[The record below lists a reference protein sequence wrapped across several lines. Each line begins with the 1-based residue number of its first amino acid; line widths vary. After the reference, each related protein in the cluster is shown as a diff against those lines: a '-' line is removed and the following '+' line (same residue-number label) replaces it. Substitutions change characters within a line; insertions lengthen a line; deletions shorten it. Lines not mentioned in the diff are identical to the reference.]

1 MGRLVSTVLRE
12 QHHLLRAELTAWL
25 ATNGLG
31 VAAFDLFR
39 HHLLWNV
46 SVEERVV
53 MPALIRALGRPP
65 DDRPGLRKDHAG
77 IAALC
82 VPRPER
88 EWVENLRDLLDEHYR
103 VEEKN
108 KSNKAENGKGIEG
121 ALGPGGLK
129 NKSKNKPVRSHQHGV
144 SPRHRGPVVAS
155 VPSKLLRMKGAARLG
170 VAPKLVRHLAVLVIC
185 CWREQ
190 K

>member
-1 MGRLVSTVLRE
+1 MGRLVSSVLRA
-12 QHHLLRAELTAWL
+12 QHHQLRAELSACL
-25 ATNGLG
+25 ATNGLD

-39 HHLLWNV
+39 HHLLWHV

-53 MPALIRALGRPP
+53 MPSLIRALGRPP

-103 VEEKN
+103 VEE
-108 KSNKAENGKGIEG
+108 A
-121 ALGPGGLK
+121 PGGFL
-129 NKSKNKPVRSHQHGV
+129 SRCDEVLV
-144 SPRHRGPVVAS
+144 STLNDRVVADIEEHPTLTLAPFRKGPS
-155 VPSKLLRMKGAARLG
+155 VRAQVAEVLRLTGITPR
-170 VAPKLVRHLAVLVIC
+170 R
-185 CWREQ
+185 
-190 K
+190 

>member
-39 HHLLWNV
+39 HHLLWHV

-103 VEEKN
+103 VEG
-108 KSNKAENGKGIEG
+108 AEAVGQEELQRERDGVGIIARERETVQ
-121 ALGPGGLK
+121 AP
-129 NKSKNKPVRSHQHGV
+129 
-144 SPRHRGPVVAS
+144 
-155 VPSKLLRMKGAARLG
+155 ARLMHHR
-170 VAPKLVRHLAVLVIC
+170 LR
-185 CWREQ
+185 R
-190 K
+190 

>member
-12 QHHLLRAELTAWL
+12 QHHQLRAELTACL
-25 ATNGLG
+25 ATNGLD

-39 HHLLWNV
+39 HHLLWHV

-103 VEEKN
+103 VEE
-108 KSNKAENGKGIEG
+108 A
-121 ALGPGGLK
+121 PGGFL
-129 NKSKNKPVRSHQHGV
+129 SRCDEVLV
-144 SPRHRGPVVAS
+144 STLNDRVVADIEEHPTLTLAPFRKGPS
-155 VPSKLLRMKGAARLG
+155 VRAQVAEVLRLTGITPR
-170 VAPKLVRHLAVLVIC
+170 R
-185 CWREQ
+185 
-190 K
+190 

>member
-1 MGRLVSTVLRE
+1 MGRLVSSVLRA
-12 QHHLLRAELTAWL
+12 QHQQLRAELSACL
-25 ATNGLG
+25 ASHGVD

-39 HHLLWNV
+39 HHLLWHV

-53 MPALIRALGRPP
+53 MPSLIRALGRPP

-103 VEEKN
+103 VEE
-108 KSNKAENGKGIEG
+108 A
-121 ALGPGGLK
+121 PGGFL
-129 NKSKNKPVRSHQHGV
+129 SRCDEVLV
-144 SPRHRGPVVAS
+144 STLNDRVVADIEEHPTLTLAPFRKGPS
-155 VPSKLLRMKGAARLG
+155 VRAQVAEVLRLTGITSHR
-170 VAPKLVRHLAVLVIC
+170 
-185 CWREQ
+185 
-190 K
+190 